1 MAHIY
6 HEILGYLPTINPR
19 YVHQASSIPKWPTF
33 TKEILPVRPFPGDPE
48 LAATAPLAPSVGI
61 PPPTEELRLSQHR
74 KIRNFETAVN
84 WNS

>member
-1 MAHIY
+1 M
-6 HEILGYLPTINPR
+6 EI
-19 YVHQASSIPKWPTF
+19 V
-33 TKEILPVRPFPGDPE
+33 PVAWDPE